1 MGNIQV
7 PTHDNSQSQLSLDH
21 QRLLFSSDSFT
32 LAWRVVGNETR
43 GYYHLTTGSSCDRTS
58 NNTVLVNHT
67 ESNNFVLHPRD
78 LLDEGLSHFKLTFT
92 DRNKTDTSLETFLL
106 TSGSELKTNALF
118 V

>member
-21 QRLLFSSDSFT
+21 QRLLFSTDSFT

-58 NNTVLVNHT
+58 NSTVLVNHT

-78 LLDEGLSHFKLTFT
+78 LLDEGTILPHFKLTFT
-92 DRNKTDTSLETFLL
+92 DHNETDISLETILL
-106 TSGSELKTNALF
+106 TSGSEL
-118 V
+118 